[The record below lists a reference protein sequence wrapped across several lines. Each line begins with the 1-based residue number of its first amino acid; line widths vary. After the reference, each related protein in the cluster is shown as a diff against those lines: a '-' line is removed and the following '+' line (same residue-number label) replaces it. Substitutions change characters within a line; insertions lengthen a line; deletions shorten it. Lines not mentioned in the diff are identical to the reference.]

1 MDFMSGRVAPPL
13 PARSA
18 VPLMS
23 NRARGELRASFAR
36 AGDRTEVASAFETG
50 GYRLRLPRTHHAHC
64 DAVMVNTG
72 GGMAGGDQARFSFS
86 AAARSAVT
94 VTTTAAEKIYRAEE
108 AATEI
113 EVGLDAGAGAILEWL
128 PQETILFDGA
138 RLYRRLA
145 ADVAPDGCLL
155 MSEMV
160 VFGRLAMGEVMRRG
174 GLRDRWRVRRGG
186 ALIFA
191 EDLRIEG
198 EVASLLDRPALG
210 AGARAIA
217 TVLLVA
223 PDAENQLGLVRNA
236 VAATSCLAGASA
248 WNDVLVVRAAS
259 ASPELLRAAIVAVL
273 TAVRG
278 HPLPR
283 LWS

>member
-1 MDFMSGRVAPPL
+1 MAFMNERIGPPL
-13 PARSA
+13 PGRLA
-18 VPLMS
+18 VPAAA

-36 AGDRTEVASAFETG
+36 VGDRTEVATAFETG
-50 GYRLRLPRTHHAHC
+50 GYRLRLPRTHQPHC
-64 DAVMVNTG
+64 EAVMVNTG
-72 GGMAGGDQARFSFS
+72 GGMAGGDQARFGFT
-86 AAARSAVT
+86 AAPHSTVT
-94 VTTTAAEKIYRAEE
+94 VTTTAAEKIYRSDEG
-108 AATEI
+108 ATEA
-113 EVGLDAGAGAILEWL
+113 EVRLDATAGATLEWL

-138 RLYRRLA
+138 RLHRRLV
-145 ADVAPDGCLL
+145 ADVAPDACLL

-160 VFGRLAMGEVMRRG
+160 VFGRLAMDETMRRG

-186 ALIFA
+186 TLAFA

-198 EVASLLDRPALG
+198 DVTSLLDRAALG
-210 AGARAIA
+210 AGARAVA

-223 PDAENQLGLVRNA
+223 PDAEARLAAVRNA
-236 VAATSCLAGASA
+236 LASTSGLAGASA
-248 WNDVLVVRAAS
+248 WNDMLVVRASS

-278 HPLPR
+278 RPLPR